1 MASLCIQLIFF
12 LFLFPISA
20 LSQKNGIVRV
30 PLGSTLTAGETSAS
44 PWLSPSGDFAFGFQE
59 VQHKDLFLL
68 SIWYHKIPDKT
79 VVWFVNSTNPVPRGS
94 TVKLDP
100 QTGLV
105 HCDPRGLQLWSANV
119 DSAQIDHGF
128 MNDTGNFVLKGN
140 DDSWLWESFKHPAD
154 TILPNQELK
163 IGDSLSSRKSA
174 TSFSRGRFYLRFR
187 DDGNLVLVTDDD
199 AEYYNSKTS
208 DSRDPLYSGSQVTFD
223 GRGAMYI
230 RKKDNQ
236 TEQLNLVS
244 IPRLPPASENYHRAT
259 IDFDGVFTHYY
270 HPRTSTGNPNWKV
283 LWYLPPNICISLRA
297 NRGSG
302 ACGFNNICNLKNGRP
317 VCECPKRY
325 VLLDPDDTYGSCIP
339 NSTLSCAEVDGRSA
353 ENLYDFEV
361 VYNIDWPLSEFAKI
375 HPSNERVC
383 VQNCLRDCF
392 CAVAIYKEN
401 NCWKHGPPLYNGKAD
416 KTIHTK
422 AFIKYRKSDGSKPK
436 DRGTFIRVEPVLL
449 GTSFLV
455 NLIFITT
462 ACLGF
467 YLMYRKKRVIS
478 FEY

>member
-1 MASLCIQLIFF
+1 MASLCIQVIFF

-20 LSQKNGIVRV
+20 LSQKNGIV

-128 MNDTGNFVLKGN
+128 MNDTGNFILKGN

-187 DDGNLVLVTDDD
+187 DDGNLVLVTKSVSTNVDDD
-199 AEYYNSKTS
+199 AEYNNSKTS

-230 RKKDNQ
+230 MKKDNQ

-244 IPRLPPASENYHRAT
+244 IPPASENYHRAT

-270 HPRTSTGNPNWKV
+270 HPRTLTGNPNWKV
-283 LWYLPPNICISLRA
+283 LWYLPQNICISLRA
-297 NRGSG
+297 NHRGSG
-302 ACGFNNICNLKNGRP
+302 ACGFNNICNLKNGKP
-317 VCECPKRY
+317 VCECPKR
-325 VLLDPDDTYGSCIP
+325 
-339 NSTLSCAEVDGRSA
+339 
-353 ENLYDFEV
+353 
-361 VYNIDWPLSEFAKI
+361 
-375 HPSNERVC
+375 
-383 VQNCLRDCF
+383 
-392 CAVAIYKEN
+392 EN
-401 NCWKHGPPLYNGKAD
+401 NCWKKGPPLSNGKAD
-416 KTIHTK
+416 KTIHSK